1 MKNKRILIIGGT
13 GALGKTLTQRYY
25 KNNDIIITTEK
36 AILSYNSQ
44 RGSKNWDFTAEP
56 ISKPIM
62 TLNNTYALLKNDLL
76 ICLDNTTGEVIWSKN
91 IFNDLQNKKIIN
103 KFGSIVDFKIAN
115 SEINIYSESGFAL
128 SFNPKNGNL
137 ISQNRISKK
146 GIISEVF
153 FLDDSMLFIDSKRK
167 LLKFN

>member
-1 MKNKRILIIGGT
+1 M
-13 GALGKTLTQRYY
+13 
-25 KNNDIIITTEK
+25 
-36 AILSYNSQ
+36 
-44 RGSKNWDFTAEP
+44 F
-56 ISKPIM
+56 
-62 TLNNTYALLKNDLL
+62 
-76 ICLDNTTGEVIWSKN
+76 V
-91 IFNDLQNKKIIN
+91 FN
-103 KFGSIVDFKIAN
+103 FKIAN

-128 SFNPKNGNL
+128 SFNPRNGNL